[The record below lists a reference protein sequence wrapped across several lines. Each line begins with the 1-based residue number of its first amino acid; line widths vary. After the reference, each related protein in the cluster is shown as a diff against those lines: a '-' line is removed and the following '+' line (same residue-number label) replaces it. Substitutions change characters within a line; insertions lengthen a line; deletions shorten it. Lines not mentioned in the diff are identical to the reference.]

1 MSDEQARQ
9 QLEAVLSQAGSTV
22 SPFGPNS
29 RYHHTPLATTIDGDG
44 NPVRHLRRRF
54 LPDPETLFQVGEHK
68 VEPGDRLDLVAAA
81 AFSDPELSWRI
92 CDANLCLDPDE
103 LTTQPGRRLRITL
116 PPGLT
121 GGGT

>member
-1 MSDEQARQ
+1 MSDDQARQ
-9 QLEAVLSQAGSTV
+9 QLAAVLSQAGASV

-29 RYHHTPLATTIDGDG
+29 RYRHTPLATGVGADGT
-44 NPVRHLRRRF
+44 PVRYLRRRF
-54 LPDPETLFQVGEHK
+54 LPDPDALVQVGEHK

-103 LTTQPGRRLRITL
+103 LVSRPGRRLRITL
-116 PPGLT
+116 PAGLP
-121 GGGT
+121 GGGA